1 MGLAIFET
9 YSQSTEG
16 TRYSPF
22 IVTISPYQCFDK
34 LKTWVKE
41 NGFENLQIRQ
51 DFSEIFAVKEEFEYT
66 FTVTAVEEKALVN
79 VSVFGQRGKTRK
91 RLIETLDA
99 LIKYFS

>member
-22 IVTISPYQCFDK
+22 IVTISQYQCFDK
-34 LKTWVKE
+34 LKSWVRE

-51 DFSEIFAVKEEFEYT
+51 DFSEIFAEKEGFEYT
-66 FTVTAVEEKALVN
+66 FIVTAVEEKALVN
-79 VSVFGQRGKTRK
+79 VSVYGKRGKTRK
-91 RLIETLDA
+91 LLIETLDK

>member
-1 MGLAIFET
+1 MGLGLFET

-16 TRYSPF
+16 TRYAPF
-22 IVTISPYQCFDK
+22 IVTISQHLCFDK

-41 NGFENLQIRQ
+41 NGFTELQIRQ
-51 DFSEIFAVKEEFEYT
+51 DFSEIFAIKENFEYT
-66 FTVTAVEEKALVN
+66 FIVTSAEEKALVN
-79 VSVFGQRGKTRK
+79 VSVYGQRGKTRK